1 MGDWTLVLKID
12 GLVSII
18 DCWCADCTI
27 SGNTL
32 TIKKVYRHDESGL
45 LNDGTYD
52 VGCNIVTKNGV
63 KITSATLNGSAVEI
77 IS

>member
-12 GLVSII
+12 GLVSIN
-18 DCWCADCTI
+18 CWSADCAI

-32 TIKKVYRHDESGL
+32 TIKKIYQFYESGL

-52 VGCNIVTKNGV
+52 VDCNIVTKNGV
-63 KITSATLNGSAVEI
+63 KIKSATLNGSPVEI

>member
-12 GLVSII
+12 GLVSI
-18 DCWCADCTI
+18 DCWSVDYTI

-32 TIKKVYRHDESGL
+32 TIKKIYQFYESGL

-52 VGCNIVTKNGV
+52 VYCNIVTKNGV
-63 KITSATLNGSAVEI
+63 KIKSATLNGSPVEI